1 MFTSME
7 FHPTLYEVGQANQFF
22 WDYMKREAECIM
34 LPESE
39 PAHTSLELAI
49 KCAAA
54 EVWKHARM
62 YQAERAK
69 KKEVKKMNEIL
80 NINGI
85 ECFEKDGVAYLKLE
99 TVARG
104 LGFTTTQTI
113 KGTEYTNIRWSRVDE
128 YLEEIGFA
136 TSGKRAEYIPENI
149 FYRLAM
155 KAKNEAAERFQALV
169 ADEIIPSIRRHGMY
183 ATTETVEKMLSDP
196 DTAIRLLNEIK
207 SEREKR
213 IALEEKAEQDKPLV
227 AFANSVSVAKTS
239 ILIGELAKLLKQNG
253 IDMGQNRLFAW
264 MREKGYLISRK
275 GTDYNMPTQRS
286 MERELFEIK
295 ESTVSHADG
304 HTSISK
310 TPKITGKGQIYFMN
324 LFLEEAGV

>member
-1 MFTSME
+1 
-7 FHPTLYEVGQANQFF
+7 
-22 WDYMKREAECIM
+22 
-34 LPESE
+34 
-39 PAHTSLELAI
+39 
-49 KCAAA
+49 
-54 EVWKHARM
+54 
-62 YQAERAK
+62 
-69 KKEVKKMNEIL
+69 MNEVL
-80 NINGI
+80 NISGI
-85 ECFEKDGVAYLKLE
+85 ECFEKDGTAYLKLE

-104 LGFTTTQTI
+104 LGFTDNHNGI
-113 KGTEYTNIRWSRVDE
+113 EYVRWSRVDK
-128 YLEEIGFA
+128 YIEELGFA
-136 TSGKRAEYIPENI
+136 TSGERPTFIPENI

-183 ATTETVEKMLSDP
+183 ATAETVEKMLSDP

-213 IALEEKAEQDKPLV
+213 IALEEKAEQDKPLI
-227 AFANSVSVAKTS
+227 AFANSVSVARTS

-286 MERELFEIK
+286 MERGLFEIK

-310 TPKITGKGQIYFMN
+310 TPKITGKGQIYFIN
-324 LFLEEAGV
+324 LFLGEAGA

>member
-1 MFTSME
+1 MFTPME
-7 FHPTLYEVGQANQFF
+7 FHPTLYEVEQANRFF
-22 WDYMKREAECIM
+22 WNYMKKEAECIM

-39 PAHTSLELAI
+39 VAHMSLELAVR
-49 KCAAA
+49 CAAA
-54 EVWKHARM
+54 NVWKHARM
-62 YQAERAK
+62 YQEGKVK
-69 KKEVKKMNEIL
+69 KKEVKEVNEIL

-85 ECFEKDGVAYLKLE
+85 ECFEKDGTAYLKLE

-104 LGFTTTQTI
+104 LGFTTVATS
-113 KGTEYTNIRWSRVDE
+113 GNEVVRWKRVE
-128 YLEEIGFA
+128 KYLEEIGFSQEVA
-136 TSGKRAEYIPENI
+136 KNDFIPENI

-183 ATTETVEKMLSDP
+183 ATAETVEKMLSDP

-213 IALEEKAEQDKPLV
+213 IALEEKAEQDKPLI
-227 AFANSVSVAKTS
+227 AFANSVSVARTS

-286 MERELFEIK
+286 MERGLFEIK

-310 TPKITGKGQIYFMN
+310 TPKITGKGQIYFIN
-324 LFLEEAGV
+324 LFLGEAGA

>member
-1 MFTSME
+1 MFTPME
-7 FHPTLYEVGQANQFF
+7 FHPTLYEVEQANRFF
-22 WDYMKREAECIM
+22 WNYMKKEAECIM

-39 PAHTSLELAI
+39 AAHMSLELAVR
-49 KCAAA
+49 CAAA
-54 EVWKHARM
+54 NVWKHARM
-62 YQAERAK
+62 YQEGKVK
-69 KKEVKKMNEIL
+69 KKEVKEVNEIL

-85 ECFEKDGVAYLKLE
+85 ECFEKDGTAYLKLE

-104 LGFTTTQTI
+104 LGFTTVATS
-113 KGTEYTNIRWSRVDE
+113 GNEVVRWKRVE
-128 YLEEIGFA
+128 KYLEEIGFSQEVA
-136 TSGKRAEYIPENI
+136 KNDFIPENI

-183 ATTETVEKMLSDP
+183 ATAETVEKMLSDP

-213 IALEEKAEQDKPLV
+213 IALEEKAEQDKPLI
-227 AFANSVSVAKTS
+227 AFVNSVSVARTS

-286 MERELFEIK
+286 MERGLFEIK

-310 TPKITGKGQIYFMN
+310 IPKITGKGQIYFIN
-324 LFLEEAGV
+324 LFLGEAGA

>member
-1 MFTSME
+1 MFTPME
-7 FHPTLYEVGQANQFF
+7 FHPTLYEVEQANRFF
-22 WDYMKREAECIM
+22 WNYMKKEAECIM

-39 PAHTSLELAI
+39 AAHMSLELAVR
-49 KCAAA
+49 CAAA
-54 EVWKHARM
+54 NVWKHARM
-62 YQAERAK
+62 YQEGKAK
-69 KKEVKKMNEIL
+69 KKEVKKVNEIL

-85 ECFEKDGVAYLKLE
+85 ECFEKDGTAYLKLE

-104 LGFTTTQTI
+104 LGFTTVATS
-113 KGTEYTNIRWSRVDE
+113 GNEVVRWKRVE
-128 YLEEIGFA
+128 KYLEEIGFSQEVA
-136 TSGKRAEYIPENI
+136 KNDFIPENI

-183 ATTETVEKMLSDP
+183 ATAETVEKMLSDP

-213 IALEEKAEQDKPLV
+213 IALEEKAEQDKPLI

-286 MERELFEIK
+286 MERGLFEIK

-310 TPKITGKGQIYFMN
+310 TPKITGKGQIYFIN
-324 LFLEEAGV
+324 LFLGEAGA

>member
-1 MFTSME
+1 MFTPME
-7 FHPTLYEVGQANQFF
+7 FYPSLYEVEQANRFF
-22 WDYMKREAECIM
+22 WNYMKKEAECIM

-39 PAHTSLELAI
+39 AAHMSLELAVR
-49 KCAAA
+49 CAAA
-54 EVWKHARM
+54 NVWKHARM
-62 YQAERAK
+62 YQEGKAK
-69 KKEVKKMNEIL
+69 KKEVKKVNEVL
-80 NINGI
+80 NISGI
-85 ECFEKDGVAYLKLE
+85 ECFEKDGTAYLKLE

-104 LGFTTTQTI
+104 LGFTDNHNGI
-113 KGTEYTNIRWSRVDE
+113 EYVRWSRVDK
-128 YLEEIGFA
+128 YIEELGFA
-136 TSGKRAEYIPENI
+136 TSGERPTFIPENI

-183 ATTETVEKMLSDP
+183 ATAETVEKMLSDP

-213 IALEEKAEQDKPLV
+213 IALEEKAEQDKPLI
-227 AFANSVSVAKTS
+227 AFANSVSVARTS

-286 MERELFEIK
+286 MERGLFEIK

-310 TPKITGKGQIYFMN
+310 TPKITGKGQIYFIN
-324 LFLEEAGV
+324 LFLGEAGA